1 MVTADVTRDPRGL
14 LVLAADVVTPETQ
27 GECIERAA
35 GDPRRERRDQ
45 AGIDTAADEDTERHI
60 GDEHRL
66 DGRGQSGG
74 KRVDRG
80 RSLKRVLWCVRRPP
94 EGPTRRR

>member
-1 MVTADVTRDPRGL
+1 MVAADVTRDARGL
-14 LVLAADVVTPETQ
+14 LVLTADVVTPETQ
-27 GECIERAA
+27 GKCIERTA

-45 AGIDTAADEDTERHI
+45 AGIDAAADKDAERHI

-74 KRVDRG
+74 KRIDRS
-80 RSLKRVLWCVRRPP
+80 RPLKRVLWCVRRMPK
-94 EGPTRRR
+94 